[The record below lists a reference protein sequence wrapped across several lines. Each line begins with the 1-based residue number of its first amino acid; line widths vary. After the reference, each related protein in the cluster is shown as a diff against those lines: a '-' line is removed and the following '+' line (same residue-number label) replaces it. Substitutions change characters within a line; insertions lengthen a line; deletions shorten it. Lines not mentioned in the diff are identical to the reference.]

1 MHRLPTPLKKLIAI
15 VSQILFVVMIILGAG
30 IIFHNLYYAPII
42 IVGSSMEPTL
52 RHNEFGIMDTQ
63 PRVIDHV
70 TRFDIIIVKIPLS
83 QNPDQYK
90 LIIKR
95 LIALPSE
102 TIRLSPEGALTI
114 NGDAVNQDFIPQL
127 NYLDRTCNNNVNY
140 ACESDYTLTDE
151 QIFVMGDNRGSSD
164 DSRKNGGYHV
174 SQIFGKPIPQSNTA
188 RIKKQL

>member
-1 MHRLPTPLKKLIAI
+1 
-15 VSQILFVVMIILGAG
+15 
-30 IIFHNLYYAPII
+30 
-42 IVGSSMEPTL
+42 MEPTL

-63 PRVIDHV
+63 QRVIDHV

-83 QNPDQYK
+83 HNPEQYK

-174 SQIFGKPIPQSNTA
+174 SQIFGKLIAIEGYCSQQSSSGDAMVDLSGTCPNRTYVWP
-188 RIKKQL
+188 RLYV